1 MSKEKTKA
9 TTEKSLEELVYRDD
23 LTGLFNRR
31 YFKEKFTSLSSELKE
46 SRRELSLLMVDI
58 DHFKGIND
66 TYGHHQGDKT
76 IIQVSEAIR
85 RATGEK
91 GIPIRY
97 AGDEFVVL
105 FPGISKS
112 DTVSQAENMRGQVAS
127 LPFPVPD
134 TDVVLTITLSIG
146 VANFPSDSE
155 EPEKLF
161 DLADECVY
169 ISKKKGRNAVSTI
182 DERIP
187 KSIDINNL
195 YQYFP
200 CRTFVGR
207 ESLLETIRPFVSPA
221 IAPNRPVI
229 VLEGEDGIGK
239 TRTLREIYDNIDN
252 QRCHALYSRSYPH
265 LIGQSF
271 VEIIG
276 ALSPLLAINR
286 TLSENVVSSLK
297 PYELAEVTRFLPLL
311 AGYLDEDVAS
321 MTVPPDKKKDVVV
334 GAFAEILLTLAEER
348 PLIFCLDDF
357 HWSNMGTRLVL
368 QKARGDPRGKN
379 FTILL
384 SLDHDESQK
393 VLHEKA
399 EEFLENFSA
408 KKILYRQTL
417 PPLSPEEI
425 SLMAQSIIPGLADH
439 QDAISVLT
447 EKVKGNPR
455 LLEESL
461 KFLLHKG
468 LILFKDGELEV
479 SPFRLEDIPD
489 SLGEV
494 VRPQVEALD
503 EEVRSV
509 LSRAAVMGHRFD
521 LETLKQLEHK
531 NEGYLLDIL
540 EKAERASF
548 IVREGEANT
557 FRFQEREAGE
567 TFYDLLK
574 DDEKEKFHRQ
584 IAMIE
589 EQLNSG
595 SLDSVLSEI
604 AFHYEKGGR
613 PDEAAR
619 HLKGL
624 LSGYGDFISP
634 SAVGV
639 YIGSLPKGE
648 KWAEDKFLSPPE
660 TELAVRVTKLICTA
674 LHNIGNYP
682 PESEIVQGTLYTLYL
697 ELEELLGK
705 TEAVSYSESEGS
717 ILINGKKV
725 DWSAFKHAGESTMA
739 ELLGKAS
746 LKAISFRRGLTQEEL
761 QRFLEVMLTDNQALL
776 ASAGSWKTLLEENR
790 IVHATVDEKIYV
802 AFGASDLADA
812 RAIKKDAIYLIDKI
826 PTEAEKDLSKR
837 PPPGRPGEDVS
848 SDIKEMIDELRKELE
863 TLGNIDAKIDKISG
877 FLELVRKIRQS
888 GGEGGSSPLIISSSE
903 AETDAGAP
911 GAEEERPSI
920 PEKEEAREDS
930 HSKEDLQK
938 LKELKSRLDL
948 LALEKLGGDPEIL
961 VRDLESADG
970 EAARAA
976 ALALLDKGDEA
987 KRPLLR
993 FLETSDSLS
1002 GRKISLQILKRLD
1015 PNINRV
1021 LLDELMGPTSAD
1033 EKVRLLEILNDVS
1046 HLDLSGHVDLL
1057 LRNSRGK
1064 VRRAVL
1070 RMLEQRPSERILSLL
1085 VSSLSE
1091 VEEGFVTDVI
1101 LSLGRLRARQAV
1113 EPLGQI
1119 IRKKMTHENEIREDV
1134 QEAACLAL
1142 GKIGDPSSV
1151 EALRGA
1157 LQNSPPF
1164 LFKRNKSSNVRAAAA
1179 YALGGF
1185 AAEETRGILE
1195 QAARDRDPGVRSAA
1209 SLALSRLSPQS
1220 SSKADSEEPFL
1231 GERGKERI

>member
-1 MSKEKTKA
+1 MSKEKPKA

-31 YFKEKFTSLSSELKE
+31 YFKEKFTSLSSGLKE
-46 SRRELSLLMVDI
+46 SGGELSLFMVDI

-66 TYGHHQGDKT
+66 TYGHHQGDK
-76 IIQVSEAIR
+76 IIIKVGEAIR
-85 RATGEK
+85 DATGK
-91 GIPIRY
+91 QGIPIRY
-97 AGDEFVVL
+97 AGDEFVVI
-105 FPGISKS
+105 FPGIPKS
-112 DTVSQAENMRGQVAS
+112 DSVSLAENMRGKVAS
-127 LPFPVPD
+127 QSFPVPD
-134 TDVVLTITLSIG
+134 SDAVLTITLSIG
-146 VANFPSDSE
+146 VVNFPSDSE
-155 EPEKLF
+155 DPEKLF

-187 KSIDINNL
+187 KSIDINHL

-207 ESLLETIRPFVSPA
+207 ESILETIRPFISPA
-221 IAPNRPVI
+221 LTPNRPVV
-229 VLEGEDGIGK
+229 VLEGPDGIGK
-239 TRTLREIYDNIDN
+239 SRTLREIYESIDN

-286 TLSENVVSSLK
+286 TLAENAVSSLK

-311 AGYLDEDVAS
+311 AGYLNEDVAS
-321 MTVPPDKKKDVVV
+321 LTVPPDNKKDVVV

-357 HWSNMGTRLVL
+357 HWSNMGTRMVL
-368 QKARGDPRGKN
+368 EKAKGDSRGKN

-384 SLDHDESQK
+384 SLDQDESRK

-399 EEFLENFSA
+399 EEFLENFSV
-408 KKILYRQTL
+408 KKILSRQTM
-417 PPLSPEEI
+417 PPLSHEEI

-439 QDAISVLT
+439 SDAISVL
-447 EKVKGNPR
+447 EAKVKGNPR

-461 KFLLHKG
+461 KFLLHKE
-468 LILFKDGELEV
+468 LILFKDGELKV

-557 FRFQEREAGE
+557 FHFQEREAGE

-574 DDEKEKFHRQ
+574 DDEKENFHRQ

-613 PDEAAR
+613 PDEASR
-619 HLKGL
+619 YLKGL

-639 YIGSLPKGE
+639 YVGTLPQGE
-648 KWAEDKFLSPPE
+648 KWAEDIFLSPPE
-660 TELAVRVTKLICTA
+660 MKLAVRVTTLLGTA
-674 LHNIGNYP
+674 LHNIDNYP
-682 PESEIVQGTLYTLYL
+682 PESEIVQGTFYTLYL
-697 ELEELLGK
+697 DLEELLEK
-705 TEAVSYSESEGS
+705 TEAVSYSESEGT

-725 DWSAFKHAGESTMA
+725 DWSDFKHAGESTMA
-739 ELLGKAS
+739 NLLAKAS

-761 QRFLEVMLTDNQALL
+761 QRFLSIIIADNQGRL
-776 ASAGSWKTLLEENR
+776 ASAGSWKALLEEKK

-812 RAIKKDAIYLIDKI
+812 RTIKKDSLYLIDKM
-826 PTEAEKDLSKR
+826 PTEAEKELAERKT
-837 PPPGRPGEDVS
+837 PGHAGESSAVP
-848 SDIKEMIDELRKELE
+848 SDIKELIEDLRKELT
-863 TLGNIDAKIDKISG
+863 TLGSIDTKIDKISG
-877 FLELVRKIRQS
+877 FLELIKKLRQS
-888 GGEGGSSPLIISSSE
+888 GGEGGSFPLIISSESG
-903 AETDAGAP
+903 TDAGAP
-911 GAEEERPSI
+911 GADEEGPSI

-930 HSKEDLQK
+930 NSKEDLQK
-938 LKELKSRLDL
+938 LKELKSRLDIL
-948 LALEKLGGDPEIL
+948 ILERIGREPEVL
-961 VRDLESADG
+961 VRELGSADV
-970 EAARAA
+970 EVARAA
-976 ALALLDKGDEA
+976 AYALLETGNEA
-987 KRPLLR
+987 RRPLLR
-993 FLETSDSLS
+993 FLETSDTFS
-1002 GRKISLQILKRLD
+1002 GRKMAFQVLKQLEPAID
-1015 PNINRV
+1015 RV

-1033 EKVRLLEILNDVS
+1033 EKIRLLEILNDVS
-1046 HLDLSGHVDLL
+1046 RLDISGHVVVL

-1070 RMLEQRPSERILSLL
+1070 RLLEQRPSEKIISLL
-1085 VSSLSE
+1085 ISSLSE
-1091 VEEGFVTDVI
+1091 VGEDFVMDVI
-1101 LSLGRLRARQAV
+1101 LSLGRLRTRQAI

-1142 GKIGDPSSV
+1142 GKIGDTLAV
-1151 EALRGA
+1151 EFLRDALKI
-1157 LQNSPPF
+1157 SPPF
-1164 LFKRNKSSNVRAAAA
+1164 FFKRNKSSNVRAAAA

-1185 AAEETRGILE
+1185 PAEETRDILE

-1209 SLALSRLSPQS
+1209 SLALSGKTQQ
-1220 SSKADSEEPFL
+1220 AVSETEPDELFL
-1231 GERGKERI
+1231 GG